1 MVELSKDDSSTIATA
16 VIASIAA
23 TNATL
28 AETPIRILLV
38 GLAMLVLPL
47 FQTMIPGV
55 QSNPLAVVQMMW
67 PVPVQKEWQGI
78 FGENNLT
85 VQVIMFFLYLL
96 IETQLYGEDGEKYGD
111 EDETIIKT
119 MMIILPK
126 NMS

>member
-1 MVELSKDDSSTIATA
+1 
-16 VIASIAA
+16 
-23 TNATL
+23 
-28 AETPIRILLV
+28 
-38 GLAMLVLPL
+38 
-47 FQTMIPGV
+47 MIPGV